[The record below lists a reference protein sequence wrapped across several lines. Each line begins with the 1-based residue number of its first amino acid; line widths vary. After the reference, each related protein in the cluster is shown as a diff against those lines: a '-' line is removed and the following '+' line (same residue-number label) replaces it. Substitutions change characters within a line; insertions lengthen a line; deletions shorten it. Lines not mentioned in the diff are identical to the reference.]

1 MKHIEIHG
9 LGVHIEVYKRRDEMT
24 DLEVLKEAEKAIR
37 REVLKYEQR
46 TRSSIPRSDN
56 YNDI

>member
-9 LGVHIEVYKRRDEMT
+9 LGVHIEVYKRKDEMT

-37 REVLKYEQR
+37 REVMKYEQR
-46 TRSSIPRSDN
+46 TNSGITHSDN
-56 YNDI
+56 YNDL